1 MLSRGFY
8 GDTDESPYRYRTL
21 VNQIFHT
28 KLRLTQIRPFKL
40 LVETWT
46 TASDYLLRNSHTIV
60 VTIVAPK
67 LRA

>member
-8 GDTDESPYRYRTL
+8 GDTDESPYRTL

-46 TASDYLLRNSHTIV
+46 TASDYLLRNSHTTV

>member
-1 MLSRGFY
+1 MLSRVFY
-8 GDTDESPYRYRTL
+8 GDTDESPYRTL
-21 VNQIFHT
+21 VNLIVHT

-46 TASDYLLRNSHTIV
+46 TASDYLLRNSHTTV